1 MVDRRLGR
9 GLDFFLSGGRG
20 AQPQAAGRADVADLQ
35 KQGDD
40 EVLMVDVGSL
50 DVSPYQP
57 RKTIGEA
64 ELKELAESIRAS
76 GILQPIL
83 ARRVGERFE
92 LVAGERRWRAAQLAG
107 LTKVPVL
114 VRAITDQDGNP
125 WGPEQFW
132 SCRAGLLAPPD
143 WLAPPKHNP
152 APLLSA
158 EQMEQVRHQFRTLLY
173 GH

>member
-83 ARRVGERFE
+83 ARRVGERSQHLGTWDPADPDLLFRLRE
-92 LVAGERRWRAAQLAG
+92 E
-107 LTKVPVL
+107 
-114 VRAITDQDGNP
+114 
-125 WGPEQFW
+125 GP
-132 SCRAGLLAPPD
+132 
-143 WLAPPKHNP
+143 
-152 APLLSA
+152 
-158 EQMEQVRHQFRTLLY
+158 
-173 GH
+173 